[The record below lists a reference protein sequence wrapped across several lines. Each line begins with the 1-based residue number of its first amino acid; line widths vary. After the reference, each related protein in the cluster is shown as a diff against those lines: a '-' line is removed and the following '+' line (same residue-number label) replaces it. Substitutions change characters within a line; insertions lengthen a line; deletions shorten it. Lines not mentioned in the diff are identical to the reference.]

1 MYFAPIC
8 WISISSFNET
18 TKCNFSSL
26 KHAQSADIEQS
37 SVFPTTNKLFEDLFL
52 DSFLYLLLSGNLF
65 IPSKPEKHPIWGCF
79 FSTFQTFLVAINLLT
94 HLVCSLS
101 QNCFELYIPDHKDQ
115 VIKACKTEADGR
127 VVEGNHTFYRISAP
141 TTEEKDEWINSI
153 KWDTFRLSLN
163 Q

>member
-65 IPSKPEKHPIWGCF
+65 IPSKPEKHPIWGCCF
-79 FSTFQTFLVAINLLT
+79 FHFSDVSCCHKSPDSSRLFSLTELLRALHPGPQRSGDQSLQDGGRRPRRRGKPHFLQNLR
-94 HLVCSLS
+94 
-101 QNCFELYIPDHKDQ
+101 PDHRG
-115 VIKACKTEADGR
+115 EGR
-127 VVEGNHTFYRISAP
+127 VDQQHQVRHI
-141 TTEEKDEWINSI
+141 
-153 KWDTFRLSLN
+153 
-163 Q
+163 